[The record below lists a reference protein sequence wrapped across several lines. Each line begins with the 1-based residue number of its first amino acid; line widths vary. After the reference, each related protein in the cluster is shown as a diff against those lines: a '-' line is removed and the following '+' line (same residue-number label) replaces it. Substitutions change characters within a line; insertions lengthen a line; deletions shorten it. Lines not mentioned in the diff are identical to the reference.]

1 MKSFFQNTRI
11 SKRPSTN
18 NLNEDFN
25 ESTFKTKV
33 LYFLLEN
40 NISFRAVTNKRFKEL
55 LNYTRK

>member
-11 SKRPSTN
+11 LKRPSTN